1 MRDLEIE
8 KALNV
13 EKALLELV
21 KSRQEKVKRLQRE
34 LEVLR
39 AHKKFLSESLSVPT
53 FPRGYDP
60 VTGCIEGAAVVP
72 ECLIGDDATEAGHV
86 NDMSSARV
94 SKHRKLPA
102 STGRNEVESADE
114 AEKSEEVLEIQTRNS
129 IPTETLSS
137 STSDSSLNTSRNAV
151 DWSRDDGVD
160 LLKDKVR
167 RERPGV
173 KSFMA
178 APAKPNGISAWIPEK
193 SHETDN
199 SSDGDSESS
208 DEESSGE
215 EDSASGSEES
225 GDSDDD
231 SKPGSKNNIRKTKPA
246 DSNREEV
253 GTGEI
258 FSSSVLE
265 GSTKQKPRPLRK
277 DKNCVEDKSVGIAK
291 TTWKPKIKSSS
302 SSSENSEESSSSS
315 DDDTGKNNRHAQ
327 TRRVSLGQAKESKA
341 SKDVFIT
348 SLPPHASSED
358 RFDWMVLGLQGPWL
372 PLSSHE
378 KASGGSELIDQ
389 SSLPLNFPST
399 AVYVAM
405 YQKLIVEE
413 AKATL
418 LSDWEQYQAEK
429 GSKTQAMIESATQDP
444 RGQSSVW
451 QLRSMVETMG
461 DPFHYFEAECVEGP
475 RVKFETGEF
484 LCMIEPISKKVKAV
498 AIVNHQDRNQAPLLR
513 SRIPRDCSISKCV
526 LLRLCSMVTVRRM
539 FLAVSTVSEV
549 FSPLQQQIMD
559 PLSNLKFL
567 KSSAALES
575 SLGNDPKGKLSSE
588 SLRNFRDRKVLNT
601 LQLLTISSLLH
612 MSQGFQLVQGPPG
625 TGKTST
631 IVGMVSTLLIEQPG
645 VRILVCAPSNAALD
659 EVAVRLTHCMVDK
672 FGNTYSPMDGTVVRF
687 GSKKVMHS
695 LAQVI
700 SLDNLALRLSSSSRC
715 SRSWV
720 DILDGASVV
729 CATLSGCGN
738 CTFDE
743 LEKMFDI
750 VIIDEAAQAVEAEVL
765 IALKR
770 VRGRCVLV
778 GDPKQLPA
786 TVFQRPSTAYGRS
799 LFERFQGAGVPVH
812 MLTTQYRMHPSIC
825 CYPSQ
830 QFYGGALRDSTRTS
844 SMQSIFRQEVCREGI
859 NIRGCKFRLG
869 HYYFMDV
876 GWGIEREE
884 IVGHSRA
891 NFEEALVVC
900 NVVEGV
906 VKGLLSGLKPNLG
919 VITPYIAQRSEIEGQ
934 LERRGIDGTA
944 CEVNTVDG
952 FQGRE
957 KDVIVLSC
965 VRAMADRGLGF
976 VSDERR
982 MNVALTRAKF
992 SLIIVGHAET
1002 LQKWSATWGL
1012 LIDDARKRG
1021 CYQVLS
1027 NCSIQAKS
1035 ARSWKQ
1041 RPHPGTDVHG
1051 MVEEDTQKPSSSSR
1065 NSKREVENNAGAKP
1079 SGGDLEATNKTV
1091 EKSFTVKREVNL
1103 TEDNPGVAVHSK
1115 KKSKKRNVNE
1125 SSSILKKQKVV
1136 SDVAEPSVM
1145 KRPHKL
1151 EELEQESPA
1160 IQKKKKTKPVVF
1172 CLPSLYSVSQSDLT
1186 PSARSLEVPIRK
1198 IKEEII
1204 DSLPKF
1210 SSERKVGAVSA
1221 SEVPGLISVKK
1232 EEEVEN
1238 EAIFSAPN
1246 AFECRNPL
1254 MCDETPANP
1263 IPRGIGNRCVFL
1275 LTRQTE

>member
-1 MRDLEIE
+1 MKETVIACHCKSRWSRSNNLFNLEVFKGTGRIFTRQRLWF
-8 KALNV
+8 KSALSV
-13 EKALLELV
+13 VLCVSSSCTLVVHIIFSALLLPII
-21 KSRQEKVKRLQRE
+21 K
-34 LEVLR
+34 
-39 AHKKFLSESLSVPT
+39 LSVPDLC
-53 FPRGYDP
+53 RMW
-60 VTGCIEGAAVVP
+60 IL
-72 ECLIGDDATEAGHV
+72 LI
-86 NDMSSARV
+86 
-94 SKHRKLPA
+94 
-102 STGRNEVESADE
+102 
-114 AEKSEEVLEIQTRNS
+114 
-129 IPTETLSS
+129 
-137 STSDSSLNTSRNAV
+137 
-151 DWSRDDGVD
+151 
-160 LLKDKVR
+160 
-167 RERPGV
+167 
-173 KSFMA
+173 
-178 APAKPNGISAWIPEK
+178 
-193 SHETDN
+193 
-199 SSDGDSESS
+199 
-208 DEESSGE
+208 
-215 EDSASGSEES
+215 
-225 GDSDDD
+225 
-231 SKPGSKNNIRKTKPA
+231 
-246 DSNREEV
+246 
-253 GTGEI
+253 
-258 FSSSVLE
+258 
-265 GSTKQKPRPLRK
+265 
-277 DKNCVEDKSVGIAK
+277 
-291 TTWKPKIKSSS
+291 
-302 SSSENSEESSSSS
+302 
-315 DDDTGKNNRHAQ
+315 
-327 TRRVSLGQAKESKA
+327 
-341 SKDVFIT
+341 
-348 SLPPHASSED
+348 
-358 RFDWMVLGLQGPWL
+358 LQ
-372 PLSSHE
+372 
-378 KASGGSELIDQ
+378 
-389 SSLPLNFPST
+389 
-399 AVYVAM
+399 
-405 YQKLIVEE
+405 
-413 AKATL
+413 
-418 LSDWEQYQAEK
+418 
-429 GSKTQAMIESATQDP
+429 
-444 RGQSSVW
+444 
-451 QLRSMVETMG
+451 
-461 DPFHYFEAECVEGP
+461 
-475 RVKFETGEF
+475 
-484 LCMIEPISKKVKAV
+484 
-498 AIVNHQDRNQAPLLR
+498 
-513 SRIPRDCSISKCV
+513 
-526 LLRLCSMVTVRRM
+526 
-539 FLAVSTVSEV
+539 
-549 FSPLQQQIMD
+549 
-559 PLSNLKFL
+559 
-567 KSSAALES
+567 
-575 SLGNDPKGKLSSE
+575 
-588 SLRNFRDRKVLNT
+588 
-601 LQLLTISSLLH
+601 
-612 MSQGFQLVQGPPG
+612 
-625 TGKTST
+625 TST

-1263 IPRGIGNRCVFL
+1263 IPRGIGNRSDNGTQRRTSGCLPSLSEQHLPHSRQPSSRSVCSSYPASSTQGFATFDEYDMAGRKPHWGNSYEETQSPCKRFRAHEL
-1275 LTRQTE
+1275 NMGTHDSTSVLTRANNSLGVQCSNRDTFQLESRILSQHPNSAHTPLHGNQPLDHLHNQPLWTPRQMLPTPPRNKRRGKSSQSAANASRRSSHKGHRKFNGRRSHPDR